1 MIQFFL
7 IKHLLRWLIWGRGW
21 EMEVIT
27 PVNVVIIIE
36 VRCIGGLK
44 EALRNEGSDKWLHVD
59 FV

>member
-1 MIQFFL
+1 M
-7 IKHLLRWLIWGRGW
+7 
-21 EMEVIT
+21 EMIT

-44 EALRNEGSDKWLHVD
+44 EALWNEGSDKWLHVD

>member
-1 MIQFFL
+1 
-7 IKHLLRWLIWGRGW
+7 
-21 EMEVIT
+21 MEVIT

-44 EALRNEGSDKWLHVD
+44 EALRNEGSDKWLHVY